1 MKKIFSIP
9 IVFLILTLA
18 FTGCKKEDTVYYIN
32 SHPQELHFDS
42 EGGVDTVAVTSNS
55 AWTVD
60 IPEGWCTTNLSSV
73 STSVKTVSL
82 RFSVSKNTSGA
93 ARAQDVVIQSKS
105 NSSIKSVITV
115 FQAYQSG
122 PDDPDPPVTADT
134 LTLSTTDIEIP
145 CRGGNYDFSLFSDTT
160 WTYEGS
166 NAAWCNLAPGQEAG
180 GRGEYPFTFIA
191 DPSKSTQART
201 AILAFKTVNDTIA
214 FLHVTQRPLGISVPE
229 DLIAFRDDVNDKK
242 DLRPWMDSDSTVHLL
257 ANLDMSSVADWTP
270 IGEHTYYLLFNER
283 NSSFSGTFDGNNHT
297 ISNLNIT
304 GTTYRSTGLFG
315 SVINAEIRDL
325 ILDQS
330 CSVTV
335 TPGDYQYM
343 ATGGICGT
351 LAGGTVNNC
360 HFRGSIKVSGNSTS
374 ASTGGIAGVMTTD
387 LYHNPAVVS
396 YSSNSGSVEGL
407 YETGGIAGTQTTSV
421 ISYCENKAGAVV
433 KGIESTG
440 GICGYSGI
448 DATIRNSQNRGAVQ
462 GTGNMTGGICGD
474 QYDGS
479 LITDCANL
487 ADAFIKGASFTGGIC
502 GYSRVTC
509 RIENCE
515 NKSSITGSDNLGGI
529 CGVQYLTCTLRNC
542 TNTGAITSRG
552 TEDEESAWTGGVAG
566 GNISSDIL
574 DCDNTGMIRGE
585 TAVGGIAGYFYGDN
599 AYRVTGCSNAAEVEG
614 LHSTGGIC
622 GSVSGALL
630 TISQGTNSGTVT
642 GNSSVGGI
650 AGTLTDNASV
660 EGCLNE
666 AQAAINATEG
676 SAAGIAAMVDGSG
689 SDIINCKN
697 YAPVTSTWIAGGITA
712 YTKGVLKQ
720 CLNTGTIT
728 TPLNGIAEG
737 SQDEESITEGD
748 ITDITVS
755 GGIAG
760 VSSSTV
766 DGCENRGIVS
776 GYSAGGVVARFTSG
790 STLYKVKNCIN
801 SGSVTGRKSAG
812 GVVASNT
819 SGGTLEMNENSG
831 TVTGSFF
838 VGGVVAENLRGKI
851 NECTNSGTITG
862 TETEMDDTY
871 FAIAGICAFNEAG
884 NLTGCVNSGSVT
896 RISRTG
902 KSKFV
907 GGVIGVTGRGDYYSG
922 GELKACSNSGPVN
935 GYVNTDIGVN
945 CFVGGFCG
953 FFVSGPAPEDCTNT
967 GTVNGEPASDANMY
981 GGTN

>member
-1 MKKIFSIP
+1 MKKILSIP

-60 IPEGWCTTNLSSV
+60 IPEAWCTTNLSSV
-73 STSVKTVSL
+73 STSVKTVYL
-82 RFSVSKNTSGA
+82 RFTVEKNTSGA

-105 NSSIKSVITV
+105 NSNIKSVITV
-115 FQAYQSG
+115 FQAYGSG

-166 NAAWCNLAPGQEAG
+166 NASWCNLAPGQEAG
-180 GRGEYPFTFIA
+180 GRGEYLFTFIA

-229 DLIAFRDDVNDKK
+229 DLIAFRDDVNNKK
-242 DLRPWMDSDSTVHLL
+242 DLRPWMDSDSTIHLL
-257 ANLDMSSVADWTP
+257 ANLDMSAIADWTP

-283 NSSFSGTFDGNNHT
+283 NSSFAGVFDGNNHT
-297 ISNLNIT
+297 ISNLSIT

-315 SVINAEIRDL
+315 SVIQAEIRNL

-330 CSVTV
+330 CSITV

-351 LAGGTVNNC
+351 LAGGKVNNC
-360 HFRGSIKVSGNSTS
+360 HFRGSIKVSGNSTN
-374 ASTGGIAGVMTTD
+374 ATTGGIAGVITTD
-387 LYHNPAVVS
+387 LSHNPAIVS
-396 YSSNSGSVEGL
+396 HSSNSGSVEGL
-407 YETGGIAGTQTTSV
+407 FRTGGIAGAQTSSD
-421 ISYCENKAGAVV
+421 INYCENKAGAVI
-433 KGIESTG
+433 KGNESTG

-448 DATIRNSQNRGAVQ
+448 DATIRNAHNRGTVEGA
-462 GTGNMTGGICGD
+462 GDMIGGICGD

-479 LITDCANL
+479 LISGCINQ
-487 ADAFIKGASFTGGIC
+487 ADAFIKGTSFVGGIC
-502 GYSRVTC
+502 GYSRVSCT
-509 RIENCE
+509 IDNCE
-515 NKSSITGSDNLGGI
+515 NKSNITGSDNLGGI
-529 CGVQYLTCTLRNC
+529 CGVQYLTCMTKNS
-542 TNTGAITSRG
+542 TNSGTIISLGAEG
-552 TEDEESAWTGGVAG
+552 DEAAWTGGIAG

-574 DCDNTGMIRGE
+574 DCDNAGMIRGE

-599 AYRVTGCSNAAEVEG
+599 AYRVNGCSNAAPVEG
-614 LHSTGGIC
+614 LNSVGGIC

-630 TISQGTNSGTVT
+630 TINQGNNSGTVT

-660 EGCLNE
+660 EGCVNGAE
-666 AQAAINATEG
+666 AAINAAEG
-676 SAAGIAAMVDGSG
+676 SAAGIAAMVDKSG

-697 YAPVTSTWIAGGITA
+697 YAPVTSSWIAGGIAA
-712 YTKGVLKQ
+712 YTKGVIKN
-720 CLNTGTIT
+720 CLNTGTIN
-728 TPLNGIAEG
+728 TPISGVAEG
-737 SQDEESITEGD
+737 SDEEGVTETD
-748 ITDITVS
+748 IYDITVS

-790 STLYKVKNCIN
+790 STLYKVKNGIN
-801 SGSVTGRKSAG
+801 SGAVTGRKSAG

-838 VGGVVAENLRGKI
+838 VGGIVAENLRGKI
-851 NECTNSGTITG
+851 IECTNSGTITG

-884 NLTGCVNSGSVT
+884 NLTDCVNSGSVT
-896 RISRTG
+896 RVSRTG

-907 GGVIGVTGRGDYYSG
+907 GGVIGVTGRGNYYTG

-935 GYVNTDIGVN
+935 GYVNTDIGMN

>member
-1 MKKIFSIP
+1 MKKILSIP
-9 IVFLILTLA
+9 IVFFILTLA

-32 SHPQELHFDS
+32 SHPQELHFGS
-42 EGGVDTVAVTSNS
+42 EGGTDTVAVTSNS

-60 IPEGWCTTNLSSV
+60 IPEVWCTTNLSSV
-73 STSVKTVSL
+73 STSVKTVYL
-82 RFSVSKNTSGA
+82 RFSVQKNTSGA

-115 FQAYQSG
+115 FQAYESG

-134 LTLSTTDIEIP
+134 LTLSITDIEIP
-145 CRGGNYDFSLFSDTT
+145 CRGGDYDFSLFSDTT

-166 NAAWCNLAPGQEAG
+166 NASWCNLAPAQEAG
-180 GRGEYPFTFIA
+180 GRGVYPFTFIA
-191 DPSKSTQART
+191 DMSKSTQTRT
-201 AILAFKTVNDTIA
+201 AVLAFKTVNDTIA

-283 NSSFSGTFDGNNHT
+283 NSSFSGTFNGNNHA

-448 DATIRNSQNRGAVQ
+448 DATIRNSQNRGTVQ
-462 GTGNMTGGICGD
+462 GTENMTGGICGD

-479 LITDCANL
+479 LIKDCVNL

-509 RIENCE
+509 TIENCE
-515 NKSSITGSDNLGGI
+515 NKSDISGSDNLGGI
-529 CGVQYLTCTLRNC
+529 CGVQYLTCTIKNSS
-542 TNTGAITSRG
+542 NNGDITSLG
-552 TEDEESAWTGGVAG
+552 TEDEESAWTGGIAG
-566 GNISSDIL
+566 GNINSDIL
-574 DCDNTGMIRGE
+574 DCDNAATVRGE
-585 TAVGGIAGYFYGDN
+585 TAAGGIAGYFYGDN
-599 AYRVTGCSNAAEVEG
+599 AYRVNGCSNTAHVEG
-614 LHSTGGIC
+614 LQSVGGIC

-630 TISQGTNSGTVT
+630 TINQGNNSGTVT

-660 EGCLNE
+660 EGSVNQ
-666 AQAAINATEG
+666 ATAAINALEG
-676 SAAGIAAMVDGSG
+676 PAGGIAAMVDKSG

-697 YAPVTSTWIAGGITA
+697 YAPVTSTWIAGGIAA

-720 CLNTGTIT
+720 CLNTGAIT
-728 TPLNGIAEG
+728 TPLSGVAEG
-737 SQDEESITEGD
+737 SQDEEGITEGD
-748 ITDITVS
+748 IYDITVS

-766 DGCENRGIVS
+766 DGCENRGVVS

-801 SGSVTGRKSAG
+801 SGAVTGRKSAG

-819 SGGTLEMNENSG
+819 SGGTMELNENSG
-831 TVTGSFF
+831 LVTGSFF
-838 VGGVVAENLRGKI
+838 VGGIVAENLRGKL

-896 RISRTG
+896 RVSRTG

-907 GGVIGVTGRGDYYSG
+907 GGVVGVTGRGSYYSG
-922 GELKACSNSGPVN
+922 GELKACSNSGPVS
-935 GYVNTDIGVN
+935 GYINTDLGMN

-953 FFVSGPAPEDCTNT
+953 FFVSGPAPVDCTNA